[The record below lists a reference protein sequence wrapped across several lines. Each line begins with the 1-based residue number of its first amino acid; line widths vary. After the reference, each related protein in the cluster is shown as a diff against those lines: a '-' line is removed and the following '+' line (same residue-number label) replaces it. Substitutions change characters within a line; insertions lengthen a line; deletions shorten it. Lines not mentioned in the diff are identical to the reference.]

1 MRSALHSSRDSLLLP
16 LAASIVGH
24 TGMLGGFAGL
34 TFLLTFCGDSRPII
48 DPDQTLEVA
57 MVSLPKSKSSMPDR
71 ATRAPQPVGQPEP
84 VAKPVPA
91 PDVKHTSD
99 LAVKT
104 EKATPKPG
112 VDTKKLDDALA
123 KLEQQERLAE
133 MEAALGALDQNATDP
148 NSTTEDGAT
157 TAMAGNPGDPEY
169 VRYIAKVQAVF
180 DGQFHPLQ
188 SIRDANP
195 DIRCVIHVSVEP
207 GNGRIVRF
215 DVTRPSGVEA
225 FDAAARRA
233 VEAISAVPLPPEKY
247 QHLVGQGYD
256 IVFD

>member
-1 MRSALHSSRDSLLLP
+1 MKTALHSNRDSLLLP

-24 TGMLGGFAGL
+24 TGMIGSFTLV
-34 TFLLTFCGDSRPII
+34 TFLLTFCGDGKPII
-48 DPDQTLEVA
+48 DPDDTLQVA
-57 MVSLPKSKSSMPDR
+57 MVTLPKSKTAMPDL
-71 ATRAPQPVGQPEP
+71 ASRAPRPVGQPGP
-84 VAKPVPA
+84 TPTPTPA

-104 EKATPKPG
+104 ETAKPKPG
-112 VDTKKLDDALA
+112 VDSKQLDDALA
-123 KLEQQERLAE
+123 QLEQQQRQAE
-133 MEAALGALDQNATDP
+133 MDALLGQLDRVATDP
-148 NSTTEDGAT
+148 NSESTDGAA
-157 TAMAGNPGDPEY
+157 TATAGNPGDPEY
-169 VRYIAKVQAVF
+169 VRYITRVQTVF
-180 DGQFHPLQ
+180 TQQFHPLQ

-195 DIRCVIHVSVEP
+195 GLRCVIHVTVEA
-207 GNGRIVRF
+207 GTGRIVRF

-233 VEAISAVPLPPEKY
+233 VEAVSIVPLPPEKY